1 MLNSISTSD
10 QKYNKIGTL
19 DLNTF
24 VHNKSEINMI
34 VTWIKTPISKLSNG
48 NQLMVSG
55 DIGIGKSAI
64 VNSAL
69 AYTKS
74 NFQLLNEILGKIK
87 DDKMLEKIYANCSN
101 NNTIIVCD
109 NIETITNLTE
119 KKMLIKLSKIKG
131 TVKIIYIA
139 NNVHSKT
146 IIEIKKKAKT
156 IKLSKPTKQEMLKIA
171 SQYIDA
177 SVEDKIAL
185 IEIVDNDIRQ
195 MINLCKLYQMIKHEY
210 SVSEYIELVNK
221 KAYNLQLFD
230 TLNVLMH
237 RDDLSLKEMMQY
249 HDTDKIVITAML
261 IQNMCDSVNKT
272 KYLSELAEI
281 YDLFSK
287 SDIVENIIFSEQL
300 WDNHNLQSVYA
311 IMMPLITFNNC
322 QKIKKKIDY
331 CIDFNKMS
339 IKNINK
345 KNINMVLNCINNT
358 EFDDMLYMSSCMENP
373 DFVRD
378 FIDKYK
384 TSKSIADIVKK
395 TNKMHE

>member
-156 IKLSKPTKQEMLKIA
+156 IKLSK
-171 SQYIDA
+171 
-177 SVEDKIAL
+177 
-185 IEIVDNDIRQ
+185 
-195 MINLCKLYQMIKHEY
+195 H
-210 SVSEYIELVNK
+210 
-221 KAYNLQLFD
+221 
-230 TLNVLMH
+230 
-237 RDDLSLKEMMQY
+237 
-249 HDTDKIVITAML
+249 
-261 IQNMCDSVNKT
+261 
-272 KYLSELAEI
+272 
-281 YDLFSK
+281 
-287 SDIVENIIFSEQL
+287 
-300 WDNHNLQSVYA
+300 
-311 IMMPLITFNNC
+311 
-322 QKIKKKIDY
+322 
-331 CIDFNKMS
+331 NKMAA
-339 IKNINK
+339 
-345 KNINMVLNCINNT
+345 NT
-358 EFDDMLYMSSCMENP
+358 ALS
-373 DFVRD
+373 
-378 FIDKYK
+378 
-384 TSKSIADIVKK
+384 
-395 TNKMHE
+395 